1 MGKPKNMRGFTLVEL
16 LVVMAILSVLIGLS
30 IAGLGYAMRRSR
42 NIARQ
47 AALENMVVGLEA
59 YYTDHQDY
67 PAQPGDGA
75 SFHLLFGPSTGTGET
90 AIAEF
95 DLQPYLEDTWD
106 APPESYFYY
115 QVADEYQVYT
125 VCVNQ
130 EVWSGNQTYVCSGT
144 GVGNADLT
152 PRTIGAGATDACST
166 CPGNGAEWDPDTGT
180 WVPISV
186 TSTP

>member
-16 LVVMAILSVLIGLS
+16 LVVMAILSVLIALS

-59 YYTDHQDY
+59 YYTDNQDY
-67 PAQPGDGA
+67 PEQPSDSAGFQD
-75 SFHLLFGPSTGTGET
+75 LFGPTTSE
-90 AIAEF
+90 IIEF

-115 QVADEYQVYT
+115 QTPDEDQIYT

-144 GVGNADLT
+144 GVGNVELT
-152 PRTIGAGATDACST
+152 PRTIAAGATDACDS
-166 CPGNGAEWDPDTGT
+166 CPGTGAEWDPNTGT
-180 WVPISV
+180 WGSIGL
-186 TSTP
+186 